1 MAPPADQE
9 PPADVPCS
17 ACRGTRRVI
26 SNLGGSPH
34 EVVCPWCD
42 GSGRRL
48 PAHNAQERGGV
59 DRGDGG
65 GDGGGDDS
73 GGGGGPDL
81 AA

>member
-1 MAPPADQE
+1 MADTA

-17 ACRGTRRVI
+17 ACRGTGRVV
-26 SNLGGSPH
+26 SNLGGAPH

-42 GSGRRL
+42 GGGRRL
-48 PAHNAQERGGV
+48 PAHDAQARGGV
-59 DRGDGG
+59 ERGDGG
-65 GDGGGDDS
+65 DDD